1 MKNTELLRE
10 ETFAGLDR
18 RFKFVG
24 IAFAGALLIMLPT
37 FGVPRL
43 LDIAIISLLFAVM
56 AAGLYLVVGLCKL
69 FDLGYAG
76 FVCLGAYATR
86 ILLTKLEWGYL
97 PAAVC
102 AVLVATFAGIVLGLP
117 TLPLRGDYFAI
128 VTFGFAELVILLM
141 RNWTG
146 LTGGPYGLGGI
157 PDPVFFGFQFQRY
170 PPISYYFLLL
180 GITVCIFAVVWFL
193 RRTMLGSQM
202 IAVGDDE
209 KLCAVT
215 GIDIVSVKI
224 AAFAL
229 SAGIGGLVG
238 SFWAIY
244 FKFISYLDF
253 TLNLSVQVIAIVILA
268 GDRRLRSLLLAT
280 ALIAPTSE
288 ILRTWLRSLAL
299 PEASRIA
306 FFGMILILLTM
317 WRARPRSADRKSI
330 FVVCKDWIEKV
341 TRKLSLNGF
350 HTKTT
355 VSLPHSFDTDL
366 AVSGTRAFDDVE
378 KTEPAKPP
386 NRPVLAI
393 SNLHVSFGGATAL
406 DGIEVTLCEGEALA
420 VVGPNGSGKTS
431 LLNALSGLVQC
442 DGNVELSGRDII
454 RLPSWIRARL
464 GLRRTFQHPRQFDGL
479 GWDGNIH
486 LASFSSAQR
495 PLGSLLKRITATV
508 KAAFVP
514 LTLSNSQILNPRP
527 ESPARLQLQRAFD
540 PQASVV
546 LLDEPLAG
554 KPASWISDVLDRIRT
569 HKRSGGSVIV
579 VEHNVQAILPVIDR
593 VLMLDKGRAR
603 FLGSVE
609 DYLSFQSLSGDLN
622 WQQLKG

>member
-1 MKNTELLRE
+1 MKITQLIGEQTLI
-10 ETFAGLDR
+10 G
-18 RFKFVG
+18 RFNVVG
-24 IAFAGALLIMLPT
+24 AAVACAFLIILPAL
-37 FGVPRL
+37 GVPRL
-43 LDIAIISLLFAVM
+43 LDIAIITLLFAVM

-76 FVCLGAYATR
+76 FVCLGAYATG
-86 ILLTKLEWGYL
+86 ILLTKFQWGYF

-102 AVLVATFAGIVLGLP
+102 AVLVAMLAGIVLGLP

-157 PDPVFFGFQFQRY
+157 PDPIFFGFRFQRY

-180 GITVCIFAVVWFL
+180 GMTICIFTVVWLL

-209 KLCAVT
+209 KLCAIT
-215 GIDIVSVKI
+215 GIDIVSVKV

-280 ALIAPTSE
+280 AIIAPTSE

-306 FFGMILILLTM
+306 FFGVILILLTI

-330 FVVCKDWIEKV
+330 FVICKGWFEKL
-341 TRKLSLNGF
+341 TPRLSLNGF
-350 HTKTT
+350 HTRNP
-355 VSLPHSFDTDL
+355 VSLSYSISTDS
-366 AVSGTRAFDDVE
+366 AVAGTYAFDNVQ
-378 KTEPAKPP
+378 KIGTAKQPAGPI
-386 NRPVLAI
+386 LAI
-393 SNLHVSFGGATAL
+393 TNLHVSFGGATAL
-406 DGIEVTLCEGEALA
+406 DGIEVTLSQGEALA

-464 GLRRTFQHPRQFDGL
+464 GIRRTFQHPRQFDGL
-479 GWDGNIH
+479 GWDGNIR
-486 LASFSSAQR
+486 LASFTSAQR
-495 PLGSLLKRITATV
+495 PLNSLLKRITATL
-508 KAAFVP
+508 KAALVP
-514 LTLSNSQILNPRP
+514 LTFSRSQILSSGHEN
-527 ESPARLQLQRAFD
+527 PARLQLERAFD
-540 PQASVV
+540 PHACVV

-554 KPASWISDVLDRIRT
+554 KPASWISDVLNRIRT
-569 HKRSGGSVIV
+569 HKKSGGSVIV
-579 VEHNVQAILPVIDR
+579 VEHNVQGILPVIDR
-593 VLMLDKGRAR
+593 VLMLDKGRAK

-609 DYLSFQSLSGDLN
+609 DYLSLQSLQEDLK
-622 WQQLKG
+622 WQQLRN

>member
-1 MKNTELLRE
+1 MKIVSLLRDQ
-10 ETFAGLDR
+10 ALDGSNA
-18 RFKFVG
+18 RFRFGG
-24 IAFAGALLIMLPT
+24 IAIGGVLLILLPM
-37 FGVPRL
+37 FGIPRL

-76 FVCLGAYATR
+76 FVCLGAYATG
-86 ILLTKLEWGYL
+86 ILLTKLQWGYL
-97 PAAVC
+97 PAA
-102 AVLVATFAGIVLGLP
+102 ASSVLVAMFAGIVLGLP

-157 PDPVFFGFQFQRY
+157 PDPIFFGLRLQRY
-170 PPISYYFLLL
+170 PPVSYYFLLL
-180 GITVCIFAVVWFL
+180 GMTICIFAAVWFL

-280 ALIAPTSE
+280 AVIAPTSE
-288 ILRTWLRSLAL
+288 ILRTWLRSVAL

-306 FFGMILILLTM
+306 FFGVILILLTM
-317 WRARPRSADRKSI
+317 WRARPHAADRKSI
-330 FVVCKDWIEKV
+330 FVIFQAWIQKL
-341 TRKLSLNGF
+341 TPQLSLNGF
-350 HTKTT
+350 HAKSSA
-355 VSLPHSFDTDL
+355 VLPGSF
-366 AVSGTRAFDDVE
+366 ANIPEASAFAEVGEIGSTRHLNGPILTIN
-378 KTEPAKPP
+378 K
-386 NRPVLAI
+386 
-393 SNLHVSFGGATAL
+393 LHVSFGGATAL
-406 DGIEVTLCEGEALA
+406 DGIEVTLAHGEALA

-442 DGNVELSGRDII
+442 NGIVELVGRDVI

-464 GLRRTFQHPRQFDGL
+464 GLRRTFQHARQFEGL
-479 GWDGNIH
+479 GWGANIR
-486 LASFSSAQR
+486 LASFTNTQR
-495 PLGSLLKRITATV
+495 PVGSLLKRIAATV
-508 KAAFVP
+508 KAGFVP
-514 LTLSNSQILNPRP
+514 LTFVRERSPARGRENS
-527 ESPARLQLQRAFD
+527 ARLQLERVFD
-540 PQASVV
+540 RDASVI

-554 KPASWISDVLDRIRT
+554 KPATWVSDVLDHIRT
-569 HKRSGGSVIV
+569 HKRRGGSVIV

-593 VLMLDKGRAR
+593 VLMLDKGRVK

-609 DYLSFQSLSGDLN
+609 DYICLQPSPGDWK
-622 WQQLKG
+622 WQESKG

>member
-1 MKNTELLRE
+1 MNLARLIRE
-10 ETFAGLDR
+10 QIPIGSDR
-18 RFKFVG
+18 SFKVVG
-24 IAFAGALLIMLPT
+24 SLVTCALLILLPT
-37 FGVPRL
+37 FGIPRL

-76 FVCLGAYATR
+76 FVCLGAYATG
-86 ILLTKLEWGYL
+86 ILLTKLQWGYL
-97 PAAVC
+97 PAAIC
-102 AVLVATFAGIVLGLP
+102 AVLVAMFAGIVLGLP

-157 PDPVFFGFQFQRY
+157 PDPIFFGFRFQRY
-170 PPISYYFLLL
+170 PPFSYYFLLL
-180 GITVCIFAVVWFL
+180 GITICIFAVVWFL

-280 ALIAPTSE
+280 AVIAPTSE

-306 FFGMILILLTM
+306 FFGVILILLTM
-317 WRARPRSADRKSI
+317 WRARPRTADRKSI
-330 FVVCKDWIEKV
+330 LVVCSNQSQPRVFYDTHSAGPVIKSDEP
-341 TRKLSLNGF
+341 LL
-350 HTKTT
+350 T
-355 VSLPHSFDTDL
+355 V
-366 AVSGTRAFDDVE
+366 A
-378 KTEPAKPP
+378 
-386 NRPVLAI
+386 
-393 SNLHVSFGGATAL
+393 NLQVSFGGATAL
-406 DGIEVTLCEGEALA
+406 DEIEVTLSQGEALA

-442 DGNVELSGRDII
+442 KGIVELSGRDIV
-454 RLPSWIRARL
+454 RLPGWIRARL

-479 GWDGNIH
+479 DWDGNIR
-486 LASFSSAQR
+486 LASFASAQR
-495 PLGSLLKRITATV
+495 PLGSLLKRISATV

-514 LTLSNSQILNPRP
+514 LTSSRERSQSQRATHEI
-527 ESPARLQLQRAFD
+527 PARLQLERAFD

-554 KPASWISDVLDRIRT
+554 KPASWISDVLDHIRT
-569 HKRSGGSVIV
+569 HKKGGGSVII

-593 VLMLDKGRAR
+593 VLMLDKGRAK

-609 DYLSFQSLSGDLN
+609 DYLSMQSLSGDLK
-622 WQQLKG
+622 WQQLRS